1 VNLLEGKYAFIT
13 GASKGIG
20 RQIALSFAQAGADVF
35 LLSRNAEALKTLQ
48 QEIQTN
54 SGRECGIFAG
64 DVTNED
70 SLKAAFKE
78 ARTIH
83 KRIDILVNNA
93 GILRDEV
100 IQLVSR
106 ESIEDQFA
114 TNVFGTIQASQLAV
128 RYMAKYKAG
137 SIVNISSI
145 IGTHGNLGQS
155 VYGATKAAVIGFT
168 KSLSKELSSIGIR
181 VNAIAPGFIDT
192 DMIKQVDPTFFKKN
206 VDAIGMGRIG
216 TPEDVAHTA
225 LYLASDLSNYVT
237 GQIVGVDGGMV
248 L

>member
-1 VNLLEGKYAFIT
+1 MNLLDGKFAFIT
-13 GASKGIG
+13 GASRGIG
-20 RQIALSFAQAGADVF
+20 RQIALSFATAGAGVF
-35 LLSRNAEALKTLQ
+35 LFSRDETALRQLQ
-48 QEIQTN
+48 SEIQQST
-54 SGRECGIFAG
+54 GVQCGFYAG
-64 DVTNED
+64 DVTDED

-78 ARTIH
+78 ARSIQ

-106 ESIEDQFA
+106 ASIEDQFA

-137 SIVNISSI
+137 CIINISSI
-145 IGTHGNLGQS
+145 IGTNGNVGQS

-192 DMIKQVDPTFFKKN
+192 DMIRQVDPAFFQKN
-206 VDAIGMGRIG
+206 LEAIGMGRIG
-216 TPEDVAHTA
+216 TPEDVSKTA
-225 LYLASDLSNYVT
+225 LYLASDLSEYVT
-237 GQIVGVDGGMV
+237 GQVVGVDGGMV